1 MVRAPN
7 WRGPGAVG
15 IFLFPAPHTKTVSEE
30 VSQDKVYFQC
40 GTCQFTFQEDPGQ
53 FIVKC
58 PQCASENSARI

>member
-1 MVRAPN
+1 M
-7 WRGPGAVG
+7 
-15 IFLFPAPHTKTVSEE
+15 SEE